1 MKEKLKIEV
10 ELELDFPDFDELV
23 LWGNFGGTFCA
34 DNFSWS
40 ICRNNY
46 DFDCIDIEVCHQD
59 CWYYS
64 ERESFEYSEENYEKA
79 KGLIKTWIE
88 ELLKG

>member
-10 ELELDFPDFDELV
+10 GLELDFPDFDELKARSI
-23 LWGNFGGTFCA
+23 FGQEFLGENYYWQIWINREQQIQITVA
-34 DNFSWS
+34 
-40 ICRNNY
+40 CRDQY
-46 DFDCIDIEVCHQD
+46 
-59 CWYYS
+59 YYS
-64 ERESFEYSEENYEKA
+64 KRESFEYSEENYEKA